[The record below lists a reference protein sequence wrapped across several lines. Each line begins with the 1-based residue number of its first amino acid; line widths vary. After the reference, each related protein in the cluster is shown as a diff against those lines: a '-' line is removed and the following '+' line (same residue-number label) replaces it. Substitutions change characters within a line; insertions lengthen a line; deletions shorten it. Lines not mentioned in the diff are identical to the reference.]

1 MSFLHEIDEKAMDIP
16 DNMTRHKRNK
26 CEGKIEY
33 LDLIRKELKSVR
45 RENTNVTREQFVL

>member
-45 RENTNVTREQFVL
+45 RENTNVTRE